1 MNLADKIDLLYGPPL
16 DVVSDCLRGCIIA
29 ACLILAAGF
38 CLGFLFGRFA

>member
-1 MNLADKIDLLYGPPL
+1 ML
-16 DVVSDCLRGCIIA
+16 DDWAGLCDDIGRTVVRGCIIA